1 MTPEWQRALGAAKGL
16 PTLWVVG
23 RDGKL
28 KQVESGELLDED
40 ISELA
45 RWL

>member
-1 MTPEWQRALGAAKGL
+1 MTPERQRALGAAKGL
-16 PTLWVVG
+16 PVIWVIG
-23 RDGKL
+23 CDGKL

-40 ISELA
+40 INELA